1 MAKTKDDKRP
11 SNATDKAQDKA
22 EQRIAELR
30 QAIDLHDYRYY
41 VLAQPSIS
49 DKEYDSLME
58 ELQQLEGQ
66 YPDLISPDS
75 PTQRVSGE
83 PTKLF
88 PPARHRVPMLSLSNS
103 YSAEEVAEFARRV
116 EENLGHDP
124 NAGYCCELKFDG
136 VAVSLLYEKGRLVRG
151 ATRGDGTTGDDIT
164 PNIRTIRSIPLRIVN
179 GPLVGED
186 FEVRGE
192 VFMSIEGFRQMNL
205 DREAEGEM
213 PFANPRNSTAGT
225 LKTLDT
231 KEVARRPLS
240 ITTYFLRFENGEF
253 DRSSDL
259 DTHLKRLDALKASGL
274 PTSQYTRQAMSKEDI
289 MSFAMEWQEKRDD
302 LPFEIDGAVIKV
314 NSLKEQ
320 EILGAVAKSPR
331 WAIAYKFEARQAQ
344 TTLNAIT
351 LQVGRMGT
359 ITPVA
364 ELEPVQLTGITIR
377 RATLHNADEIE
388 RKDFRVGDTVIIERG
403 GDVIPKVVGVDLKK
417 RPENSKSYSFPS
429 HCPECESPLVRPEGE
444 ANWYCENPEC
454 PAQVLARIAHF
465 ASRGAMDITG
475 LGEQS
480 VEQLLGAG
488 LLRNVADIY
497 ELRDKRDEL
506 LALDRMGEK
515 KVDNLL
521 QGIEDSKQRPAD
533 KLLFGIGI
541 RHVGTNVAKLLIKN
555 FGSIARIAEATQQV
569 IDDVPTI
576 GPEIASSV
584 HQFFQTEHSRQLIKR
599 FKDAGLNLGSEV
611 SQSDI
616 IHDEFFSGKTFVLTG
631 TLSTMT
637 RDEAKDKIE
646 SRGGKVTG
654 SVSKKTDYVVAGTE
668 AGSKLDKAVSLG
680 VAVLDEEEFV
690 GKLS

>member
-1 MAKTKDDKRP
+1 MAKKTD
-11 SNATDKAQDKA
+11 SNAQ
-22 EQRIAELR
+22 ERISELQ
-30 QAIDLHDYRYY
+30 QAINKHDYKYY
-41 VLAQPSIS
+41 VLAQPSVS
-49 DKEYDSLME
+49 DKEYDTLMQ
-58 ELQQLEGQ
+58 ELQDLEAAN
-66 YPDLISPDS
+66 PDLITPDS

-83 PTKLF
+83 ATKLF
-88 PPARHRVPMLSLSNS
+88 PPAKHKVPMLSLSNS
-103 YSAEEVAEFARRV
+103 YNAQEVTDFAKRV
-116 EENLGHDP
+116 SDNLGREP
-124 NAGYCCELKFDG
+124 GAGYCCELKFDG

-151 ATRGDGTTGDDIT
+151 ATRGDGTSGDDIT
-164 PNIRTIRSIPLRIVN
+164 PNIRTIRSIPLRIAA
-179 GPLVGED
+179 GPLAGMD

-192 VFMSIEGFRQMNL
+192 VYMSIEGFRKMNS

-231 KEVARRPLS
+231 KEVAKRPLS
-240 ITTYFLRFENGEF
+240 ITTYYLRFENGEL
-253 DRSSDL
+253 DRNSEF
-259 DTHLKRLDALKASGL
+259 DTHLKRLEALKLSGL
-274 PTSQYTRQAMSKEDI
+274 PTSEYTAQAMSHDDI
-289 MSFAMEWQEKRDD
+289 MAFAMKWQESRDG

-388 RKDFRVGDTVIIERG
+388 RKDFRIGDTVIIERG
-403 GDVIPKVVGVDLKK
+403 GDVIPKVVGVNLKM
-417 RPENSKSYSFPS
+417 RPKNSETYSFPAS
-429 HCPECESPLVRPEGE
+429 CPECESLLVRPEGE

-465 ASRGAMDITG
+465 ASRGAMDIAG

-488 LLRNVADIY
+488 LLHSITDIY
-497 ELRDKRDEL
+497 DLRDKRDEL
-506 LALDRMGEK
+506 LTLDRMGEK

-541 RHVGTNVAKLLIKN
+541 RHVGTNVAKLLIKT
-555 FGSIARIAEATQQV
+555 FGTIDRIAEATEQE

-584 HQFFQTEHSRQLIKR
+584 HKFFQTDHSRQLIKR
-599 FKDAGLNLGSEV
+599 FRDAGLNLGSEAQ
-611 SQSDI
+611 QSAVV
-616 IHDEFFSGKTFVLTG
+616 HDEFFTGKTFVLTG
-631 TLSTMT
+631 TLTSMT

-646 SRGGKVTG
+646 ARGGKVSG

-680 VAVLDEEEFV
+680 VAVLDEDGFV
-690 GKLS
+690 EKL

>member
-1 MAKTKDDKRP
+1 
-11 SNATDKAQDKA
+11 
-22 EQRIAELR
+22 
-30 QAIDLHDYRYY
+30 
-41 VLAQPSIS
+41 
-49 DKEYDSLME
+49 
-58 ELQQLEGQ
+58 
-66 YPDLISPDS
+66 
-75 PTQRVSGE
+75 
-83 PTKLF
+83 
-88 PPARHRVPMLSLSNS
+88 MLSLSNS
-103 YSAEEVAEFARRV
+103 YNAQEVTDFAKRV
-116 EENLGHDP
+116 SDNLGHEP
-124 NAGYCCELKFDG
+124 KAGFSCELKFDG

-164 PNIRTIRSIPLRIVN
+164 PNIRTIKSIPLRIVS
-179 GPLVGED
+179 GPLIDQD

-192 VFMSIEGFRQMNL
+192 VYMSLEGFRQMNR

-231 KEVARRPLS
+231 KEVAKRPLS
-240 ITTYFLRFENGEF
+240 ITTYFLRFEDSEIERNATF
-253 DRSSDL
+253 
-259 DTHLKRLDALKASGL
+259 DTHLKRLDALRESGL
-274 PTSQYTRQAMSKEDI
+274 PTSQYTERVNSAEEI
-289 MSFAMEWQEKRDD
+289 TSFAMRWQEKRDD

-314 NSLKEQ
+314 NSLREQ
-320 EILGAVAKSPR
+320 EVLGAVAKSPR

-344 TTLNAIT
+344 TRLNAIT

-388 RKDFRVGDTVIIERG
+388 RKDFRIGDTVIIERG
-403 GDVIPKVVGVDLKK
+403 GDVIPKVVGVELSK
-417 RPENSKSYSFPS
+417 RPKNSEPYHYPAR
-429 HCPECESPLVRPEGE
+429 CPECESPLIRPEGE

-454 PAQVLARIAHF
+454 PAQVLARVTHF
-465 ASRGAMDITG
+465 ASRGAMDIAG

-480 VEQLLGAG
+480 VEQLLSAG
-488 LLRNVADIY
+488 LLRNVADVY
-497 ELRDKRDEL
+497 DLHQKRDQL

-521 QGIEDSKQRPAD
+521 QGIEESKQRSAD

-541 RHVGTNVAKLLIKN
+541 RHVGTNVAKLLIKT
-555 FGSIARIAEATQQV
+555 FGTIDRLAEASEQE
-569 IDDVPTI
+569 IDDIPTI

-584 HQFFQTEHSRQLIKR
+584 YAFFRSEHSAQLIR
-599 FKDAGLNLGSEV
+599 RLKDAGLNLGSEV
-611 SQSDI
+611 QQSEI
-616 IHDEFFSGKTFVLTG
+616 VHDEFFSGKTFVLTG
-631 TLSTMT
+631 TLTSMT

-646 SRGGKVTG
+646 ARGGKVSG
-654 SVSKKTDYVVAGTE
+654 SVSKKTHYVVAGTE

-690 GKLS
+690 RRLG

>member
-1 MAKTKDDKRP
+1 MAKKSD
-11 SNATDKAQDKA
+11 SKAR
-22 EQRIAELR
+22 QRIAELQ
-30 QAIDLHDYRYY
+30 QAINEHDYKYY

-49 DKEYDSLME
+49 DKEYDMLMQ
-58 ELQQLEGQ
+58 ELQELEAD
-66 YPDLISPDS
+66 YPDLVTPDS

-88 PPARHRVPMLSLSNS
+88 PPAKHKVPMLSLSNS
-103 YSAEEVAEFARRV
+103 YNAQEVTDFAKRV
-116 EENLGHDP
+116 EDNLGHEP
-124 NAGYCCELKFDG
+124 RAGYCCELKFDG
-136 VAVSLLYEKGRLVRG
+136 VAVSLLYEQGRLVRG
-151 ATRGDGTTGDDIT
+151 ATRGDGTSGDDIT
-164 PNIRTIRSIPLRIVN
+164 PNIRTIRSIPLKITS
-179 GPLVGED
+179 GPLADKD

-192 VFMSIEGFRQMNL
+192 VYMSIEGFRQMNR

-231 KEVARRPLS
+231 KEVARRPLR
-240 ITTYFLRFENGEF
+240 ITTYFLRFENGDLDRNSEF
-253 DRSSDL
+253 
-259 DTHLKRLDALKASGL
+259 DTHLKRLEALKRSGL
-274 PTSQYTRQAMSKEDI
+274 PTSEYTAQAMSHEEI
-289 MSFAMEWQEKRDD
+289 MAFAMKWQAERDD

-388 RKDFRVGDTVIIERG
+388 RKDFRIGDTVIIERG

-417 RPENSKSYSFPS
+417 RPKSAKPYEFPAT
-429 HCPECESPLVRPEGE
+429 CPECDSPLVRPEGE

-465 ASRGAMDITG
+465 ASRGAMDIGG

-488 LLRNVADIY
+488 MLRSVADIY
-497 ELRDKRDEL
+497 DLRDKRDEL
-506 LALDRMGEK
+506 LSLDRMGEK

-521 QGIEDSKQRPAD
+521 EGIEQSKQRPAD

-541 RHVGTNVAKLLIKN
+541 RHVGTNVAKLLIKS
-555 FGSIARIAEATQQV
+555 FGTIDRLAEASEQE

-584 HQFFQTEHSRQLIKR
+584 WKFFQTDHSRQLIKR
-599 FKDAGLNLGSEV
+599 FRDAGLNLGSVVQQTEV
-611 SQSDI
+611 
-616 IHDEFFSGKTFVLTG
+616 IHDEFFAGKTFVLTG
-631 TLSTMT
+631 TLSSMT

-646 SRGGKVTG
+646 ARGGKVSG
-654 SVSKKTDYVVAGTE
+654 SVSKKTDYVVAGSE
-668 AGSKLDKAVSLG
+668 AGSKLDKAASLG
-680 VAVLDEEEFV
+680 VPVLDEDAFI
-690 GKLS
+690 GRLS